1 MNDCK
6 AAIGTPEQAA
16 RLQEVIKESRST
28 PGCLMHIL
36 QEAQAIY
43 GYLPLPVQQT
53 IAQGLN
59 VSLSEVYG
67 VATFYSQF
75 SLKPKGKYRVSVC
88 LGTACYVKGSGEI
101 LEKINA
107 TGVGPQGLGGDVTS
121 LAVHIDFHPCHI
133 ASMPVA
139 LNLNCHAAR
148 HAEVT
153 L

>member
-1 MNDCK
+1 MIID
-6 AAIGTPEQAA
+6 A
-16 RLQEVIKESRST
+16 L
-28 PGCLMHIL
+28 L
-36 QEAQAIY
+36 
-43 GYLPLPVQQT
+43 
-53 IAQGLN
+53 
-59 VSLSEVYG
+59 
-67 VATFYSQF
+67 QF
-75 SLKPKGKYRVSVC
+75 SDAQDIKSGGASTNVVD
-88 LGTACYVKGSGEI
+88 LGQPNPDPRYAALEREI